1 MFNFNNRFGDFTGR
15 DAPGA
20 DPDAFG
26 FAINHSPEVLE
37 IGLKPSPVDA
47 GNLLADAAFFLGQ
60 APINNGIAGRG
71 FFAADLTN
79 PRHIILSFLY
89 IPK

>member
-1 MFNFNNRFGDFTGR
+1 LFNFNNRFGYFTRR

-26 FAINHSPEVLE
+26 FAVNHSPEVLK
-37 IGLKPSPVDA
+37 IWFKPSSVDT

-60 APINNGIAGRG
+60 TPIDNRIAGRG

-79 PRHIILSFLY
+79 PRHIILSFLRAS
-89 IPK
+89 